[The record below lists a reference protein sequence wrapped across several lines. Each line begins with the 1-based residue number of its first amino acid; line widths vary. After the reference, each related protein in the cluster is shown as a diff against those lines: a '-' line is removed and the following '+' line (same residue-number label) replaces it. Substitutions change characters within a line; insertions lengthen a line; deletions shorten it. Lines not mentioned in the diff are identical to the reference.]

1 MRIVDLSVALKAG
14 IASDP
19 PSMLPR
25 IKYLDH
31 RDGAKEF
38 MAWFPGLKAE
48 QLPDGEG
55 AAMEQITFS
64 THNGTHLDA
73 PWHYASTQDGG
84 KPALKIDEV
93 PLEWFF
99 SSGVKLDFRQKPDGY
114 VCQADDVKRELDR
127 IGYALNRSTSCW

>member
-31 RDGAKEF
+31 HDGAKEF

-48 QLPDGEG
+48 QLPDREG
-55 AAMEQITFS
+55 AATEQRTCT
-64 THNGTHLDA
+64 THSASHLAA
-73 PWHYASTQDGG
+73 PWPYASTQEGA
-84 KPALKIDEV
+84 KPAMKIDEV

-99 SSGVKLDFRQKPDGY
+99 SSGVKL
-114 VCQADDVKRELDR
+114 
-127 IGYALNRSTSCW
+127 

>member
-31 RDGAKEF
+31 HDGAKEF

-55 AAMEQITFS
+55 AAMEQITFTTTTAPIS
-64 THNGTHLDA
+64 TRRGISPA
-73 PWHYASTQDGG
+73 PRTAASR
-84 KPALKIDEV
+84 P
-93 PLEWFF
+93 
-99 SSGVKLDFRQKPDGY
+99 
-114 VCQADDVKRELDR
+114 
-127 IGYALNRSTSCW
+127 

>member
-1 MRIVDLSVALKAG
+1 MAPDDFLENVPAIGSRSSISSRKATMRIVDLSVAIKAG
-14 IASDP
+14 IASEP

-31 RDGAKEF
+31 HDGAKEF

-55 AAMEQITFS
+55 AAMEEITFT

-73 PWHYASTQDGG
+73 P
-84 KPALKIDEV
+84 
-93 PLEWFF
+93 
-99 SSGVKLDFRQKPDGY
+99 
-114 VCQADDVKRELDR
+114 
-127 IGYALNRSTSCW
+127 NSTSGKSPTAMSARPTM

>member
-55 AAMEQITFS
+55 AAMEQITFT

-84 KPALKIDEV
+84 KPAMKID
-93 PLEWFF
+93 
-99 SSGVKLDFRQKPDGY
+99 
-114 VCQADDVKRELDR
+114 
-127 IGYALNRSTSCW
+127 

>member
-55 AAMEQITFS
+55 AAMEQITFT
-64 THNGTHLDA
+64 THNMKPPRAVALRQHPGRRQASHEDRRGAAGVVFLIRRKA
-73 PWHYASTQDGG
+73 PTSAKSPTAMCARPTTSSAS
-84 KPALKIDEV
+84 
-93 PLEWFF
+93 
-99 SSGVKLDFRQKPDGY
+99 
-114 VCQADDVKRELDR
+114 
-127 IGYALNRSTSCW
+127 STASAMR

>member
-31 RDGAKEF
+31 HDGAKEF

-55 AAMEQITFS
+55 AAMEQITFT

-73 PWHYASTQDGG
+73 PRHFARS
-84 KPALKIDEV
+84 A
-93 PLEWFF
+93 F
-99 SSGVKLDFRQKPDGY
+99 
-114 VCQADDVKRELDR
+114 KRH
-127 IGYALNRSTSCW
+127 IKVTN